1 MLFQFTRE
9 QNAELIARIRKSV
22 YLYLSRLFFRFLFS
36 LRIRFRLDLPLI
48 LLYPS
53 NLVIHAELW
62 NVAFQGLLDCCV
74 AHPQVIFA
82 FFHTIH

>member
-1 MLFQFTRE
+1 MAL
-9 QNAELIARIRKSV
+9 IRKSV

-48 LLYPS
+48 LFYPS

-62 NVAFQGLLDCCV
+62 NVAF
-74 AHPQVIFA
+74 
-82 FFHTIH
+82 